1 MIILRKILIYNSLIF
16 YKIKNIDF
24 YKFKFLNLTVNY
36 NYLNKMNI
44 TEQKIVIQQRIKKDQ
59 QEQVL
64 GV

>member
-16 YKIKNIDF
+16 YKIKNIYF